1 MNLLN
6 RIVTVCALLTCLTN
20 VQAQTR
26 FTKNV
31 DQVIAEANKIVNF
44 NGTILIANSE
54 RVIYQSSI
62 GFADKEE
69 KTSLTNDHRFAPGSI
84 IKEFTTVA
92 LMRLEAKGKINY
104 HDKITKY
111 LTDLPAWANDI
122 TIEHLLTHTSGLG
135 EMNYVTG
142 IETADV
148 FEQIKAVKKLKY
160 PPGEGFS
167 YGNFVTVLRALII
180 ENVTNIDYKSF
191 IEKDLFALS
200 KMTTAFAR
208 DDIKTTAPLMAFG
221 EKPLAID
228 GVTAYMTAF
237 DIYKWEKALWTNCL
251 ISNKAFKMALL
262 TPSKGGP
269 SRAYFDFGF
278 YSTNKKGEISEVWHD
293 GTYPAHF
300 ALKYYDVKKDLF
312 IILLSRDGRKATLKE
327 LRPYI
332 STLFTNSTLP
342 TIEQKTASLPLS
354 WWLKEQLKVRE
365 YVQVFAE
372 LSLGIKNGTFVTNEA
387 ELSTYAYNLLS
398 NKKYLAGL
406 ELMKI
411 TVTHFPSANAYDSY
425 VELLLR
431 AEQYKDAKLAA
442 EQGLALAKKENNSF
456 LLGRLVEF
464 LNIIDTKL

>member
-6 RIVTVCALLTCLTN
+6 RIVTVCVLLSCLAN
-20 VQAQTR
+20 VQAQTE
-26 FTKNV
+26 FTKGV
-31 DQVIAEANKIVNF
+31 DQVMTDANEIVNF

-54 RVIYQSSI
+54 GVIYQGSI
-62 GFADKEE
+62 GFADKEQ
-69 KTSLTNDHRFAPGSI
+69 KILLTSDYRFAPGSI

-92 LMRLEAKGKINY
+92 LMRLKAQGKINY

-135 EMNYVTG
+135 EMNFLTN
-142 IETADV
+142 IETAGV
-148 FEQIKAVKKLKY
+148 LEQIKAVKKLKY

-180 ENVTNIDYKSF
+180 ENVTNTDYKSF

-200 KMTTAFAR
+200 NMTTAFAR
-208 DDIKTTAPLMAFG
+208 DDITTTAPLMAFG

-228 GVTAYMTAF
+228 GVTAYMTAL
-237 DIYKWEKALWTNCL
+237 DIYRWEKALWTNSL
-251 ISNKAFKMALL
+251 ISKKAFRTALL
-262 TPSKGGP
+262 TPSKGGEG
-269 SRAYFDFGF
+269 RAYFDFGF
-278 YSTNKKGEISEVWHD
+278 YSTNKKGEISQVWHD

-300 ALKYYDVKKDLF
+300 ALKFYDVEKDLF
-312 IILLSRDGRKATLKE
+312 IILLSRDGRKATLAE

-342 TIEQKTASLPLS
+342 TVDQKVLTLPAS
-354 WWLKEQLKVRE
+354 WWLKEQLKTKGYAE
-365 YVQVFAE
+365 VFSA
-372 LSLGIKNGTFVTNEA
+372 LSLGIKNGTVITNET

-406 ELMKI
+406 ALMKI

-431 AEQYKDAKLAA
+431 AEHYKDAKLAA
-442 EQGLALAKKENNSF
+442 ERGLALAKKENNSF
-456 LLGRLVEF
+456 LMGRLVEF
-464 LNIIDTKL
+464 LKVINKKL

>member
-6 RIVTVCALLTCLTN
+6 RFVTVCALLSCLAN
-20 VQAQTR
+20 AQAQTE
-26 FTKNV
+26 FTKGV
-31 DQVIAEANKIVNF
+31 DQVMTDANKIVNF

-54 RVIYQSSI
+54 GVIYQSSI
-62 GFADKEE
+62 GFADQEQKSLL
-69 KTSLTNDHRFAPGSI
+69 TSDHRFAPGSI

-92 LMRLEAKGKINY
+92 LMRLKAQGKINY

-135 EMNYVTG
+135 EMNYLTG
-142 IETADV
+142 IETAGV
-148 FEQIKAVKKLKY
+148 LEQIKAVKKLKY

-180 ENVTNIDYKSF
+180 EKVTNTDYKSF

-208 DDIKTTAPLMAFG
+208 DDIKATAPLMAFG

-237 DIYKWEKALWTNCL
+237 DIYQWEKALWTNSL
-251 ISNKAFKMALL
+251 ISKKAFKTALL
-262 TPSKGGP
+262 TPGKGGP
-269 SRAYFDFGF
+269 GRAYFDFGF
-278 YSTNKKGEISEVWHD
+278 YSTNKEGELAQVWHD
-293 GTYPAHF
+293 GTYPAHY
-300 ALKYYDVKKDLF
+300 ALKFYDVEKDLF

-342 TIEQKTASLPLS
+342 SVEQKSLSLPAP
-354 WWLKEQLKVRE
+354 WWLNEQLKTKG
-365 YVQVFAE
+365 YAKVFSE
-372 LSLGIKNGTFVTNEA
+372 LSSGIKNGTLVTNET
-387 ELSTYAYNLLS
+387 ELTSYAYNLVS
-398 NKKYLAGL
+398 NKKYMAGMA
-406 ELMKI
+406 LMKKA
-411 TVTHFPSANAYDSY
+411 VTHFPSANAYDSY

-442 EQGLALAKKENNSF
+442 VRGLALAKKENNPF

-464 LNIIDTKL
+464 LSVIDKKI